1 MPLKRKRSCYRH
13 WYKTKVNDLDVG
25 KLKTVPAD
33 LKKISD
39 VVDNETVKNTKF
51 NTLKS
56 KVKNLKIKFL
66 MELL

>member
-33 LKKISD
+33 LKKNKWCSR
-39 VVDNETVKNTKF
+39 
-51 NTLKS
+51 
-56 KVKNLKIKFL
+56 
-66 MELL
+66 

>member
-1 MPLKRKRSCYRH
+1 MNNL
-13 WYKTKVNDLDVG
+13 KTKVNDLDVG

-51 NTLKS
+51 NTIKS